1 MFVNRQQTKG
11 TTKLYTIILSKNA
24 FCMLRPLH
32 KRLKSVCLFSKIKI
46 TAFSD
51 GFPFQMLSDICSLAE
66 EDKRTFLQLCT
77 IFLHTVADFCT
88 KCIKNDNMFCRKF

>member
-1 MFVNRQQTKG
+1 
-11 TTKLYTIILSKNA
+11 
-24 FCMLRPLH
+24 MLRPLH
-32 KRLKSVCLFSKIKI
+32 KRFKSVCLFSKIKI